1 MDPIGIT
8 LAILGGAVILFFTE
22 LIPMP
27 VTALLVPVT
36 LSLFGILEPA
46 EAVSYFGDKWVI
58 IFLAMFMVGEAV
70 FRTGLADSIGR
81 ATVRIAGK
89 NATRVLILVMLIV
102 GVMSAFLSNTG
113 TIAVFIPIVL
123 GICRS
128 AEIKPGKILMPMAFA
143 ASLGG
148 TMTLIGTP
156 PNGVVNSI
164 IGESGLVPFGFF
176 EFAKIG
182 GILFVVGILYYIF
195 IGEQFLPDSETET
208 EELFHRDM
216 TFRRNKMWIAIAV
229 FLFVIVMMATELIP
243 LVTAALLGA
252 CLMIITRCITMK
264 EAFQSVSWTTIFLFA
279 GMLPMSAAMQSSGA
293 ASMIAEVVI
302 RNVTSP
308 WILLGVIYLFT
319 AVLTNFMSNTATSAL
334 MAPIGI
340 AIAMGY
346 NVNPEP
352 ILIAVATAASACFLT
367 PIATPPNTI
376 VLGPGGYHFLDY
388 LKAGWLLQIIVAAIG
403 VLVIPLIWK
412 F

>member
-1 MDPIGIT
+1 MDPIIIT

-22 LIPMP
+22 IIPMP
-27 VTALLVPVT
+27 VTALLVPVA

-70 FRTGLADSIGR
+70 FRTGLADIIGR
-81 ATVRIAGK
+81 ATVRFAGK

-102 GVMSAFLSNTG
+102 GIMSAFLSNTG

-128 AEIKPGKILMPMAFA
+128 AEIRPGKILMPMAFA

-164 IGESGLVPFGFF
+164 ISERGLDPFGFF

-182 GILFVVGILYYIF
+182 GILFIVGILYYIL
-195 IGEQFLPDSETET
+195 IGERFLPDSEAES

-293 ASMIAEVVI
+293 AAMIAEVVI
-302 RNVTSP
+302 SNVTSP
-308 WILLGVIYLFT
+308 WLLLGVIYLFT
-319 AVLTNFMSNTATSAL
+319 AVLTNFMSNTATAAL

-340 AIAMGY
+340 AIAVGY
-346 NVNPEP
+346 KVNPEP
-352 ILIAVATAASACFLT
+352 ILIAIATAASACFLT

-388 LKAGWLLQIIVAAIG
+388 LKAGWLLQIIVAVIG